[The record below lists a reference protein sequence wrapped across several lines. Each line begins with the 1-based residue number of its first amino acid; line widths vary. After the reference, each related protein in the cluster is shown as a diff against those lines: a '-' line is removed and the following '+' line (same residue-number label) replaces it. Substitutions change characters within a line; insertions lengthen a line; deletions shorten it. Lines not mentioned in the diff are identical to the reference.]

1 MRGWQQSSMRRRFV
15 RSVRLSSTLILV
27 GVVYPA
33 AAYAQVNAS
42 PSNAGMPGAALAVRI
57 INWLMWAALMAC
69 LGTMLFGA
77 ALWRGG
83 TQGSNYG
90 RAADGKQYALGGAV
104 GALIAGLAVTAVNT
118 LFAAGRAG

>member
-1 MRGWQQSSMRRRFV
+1 MRRLARVTFV
-15 RSVRLSSTLILV
+15 FMVA
-27 GVVYPA
+27 GVLYPT
-33 AAYAQVNAS
+33 AAYAQVSANPTNS
-42 PSNAGMPGAALAVRI
+42 GMPGAALAAKI
-57 INWLMWAALMAC
+57 INWLMWATLMAC

-83 TQGSNYG
+83 TQGGNYG
-90 RAADGKQYALGGAV
+90 RAADGKHYALGGAV